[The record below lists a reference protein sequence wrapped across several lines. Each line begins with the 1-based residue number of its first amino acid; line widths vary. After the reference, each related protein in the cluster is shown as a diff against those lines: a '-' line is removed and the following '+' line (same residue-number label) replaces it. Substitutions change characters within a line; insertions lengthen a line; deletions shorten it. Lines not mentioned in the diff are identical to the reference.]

1 MNMGSITK
9 PTGFEVWILRVTH
22 FSFLLLIL
30 MMLLCLLLVVLRC
43 SRVFWSTKSAGKRSV
58 YSIRIYEEQKPLED
72 ITDLSPIEKTSEN
85 NFTTAHTPGGK
96 AALRETTDGSEVM
109 RTLPNESESSEG
121 GGFINPSDRL
131 VAPEN
136 AIEDVNEQSSAM
148 RAMVDLIKSG
158 QFPDMDSDKDS
169 KLGGKL
175 AEASK
180 GAGIVRQPLHNDTQ
194 TSNEMTSLQV
204 EEMAKVNSA
213 QEGQLSSG
221 QRSDSEAVP
230 LQSPSKVIS
239 GKDPEV
245 MNSSMETK
253 VSSSAISSQQSLSSS
268 ISETFTQDNTSS
280 SRTDLNSAPSGLNS
294 SGNVAM
300 ATVEEDSDSNVIT
313 LVLDDTLN
321 LSEDIA
327 IQFVDDSSISNQDT
341 EADTGGSV
349 EEQKEGGNEQAVNI
363 GELQDKLSALSRS
376 VENALCTNA
385 AAKSKESKDGSVIE
399 ESSAKNDAT
408 VAKEEGGSKEISGSS
423 SEKILVKND
432 EQSSETV
439 GQRKEL
445 LGNDV
450 VSEPISSEKSQM
462 RKRTKSD
469 SNASPD
475 EDGISSAIKS
485 KSSRI
490 GESDEGGNHGEKV
503 SLKDDAPPA
512 DIPKAQNN
520 NDDVTV
526 RNLGGRKLVVKL
538 DDCQTTSE
546 EMDKKADDQNQN
558 SSSPTKTVRQAGLDE
573 NLEILAQTAIEFLE
587 IQNLL
592 EDNRPDQKAA
602 ETKVD
607 KSDPPER
614 PLLNNTSDHGDVDSS
629 SKGQNPTKAAEKLKF
644 DTFVAEEHLDTF
656 DLTPPGRKKY
666 PMRTTSS
673 RILRVVNHKEEG
685 VAGPQPVSEE
695 NPPPS
700 ISPQSDKLNTEV
712 SKAAEDTSSNDIGS
726 AMKSPESVRR
736 SRRGRPP
743 KVKTDDESAK
753 KKEVKSPPALPTRRS
768 TRRASVTKASGDSAN
783 EMTPG
788 VERGSKELNVVEK
801 DEEEEGASKAVVSVE
816 NEKSLLGKRSEN
828 GTLEMKSPTGCSA
841 VLTKSGSS
849 TEKEARTN
857 PIGGS
862 GDDKVSTVPKAD
874 DGIEETGGNSSR
886 GEGTVVSNSTS
897 NSVLTKV
904 PYISEP
910 QTSCAKSTE
919 TGENTSGNNLENVPT
934 TELDSSSKEQGAPAA
949 DNNSKIPVKRKLWY
963 ESNLNNTMVRDENH
977 VKETSTST
985 EPQSK
990 VQKTDG
996 NVNISPGQLSPNAT
1010 DVPNHS
1016 AIFNA
1021 LVSSNSSNVSKQK
1034 KRSLSP
1040 SEVDKLCSQAK
1051 ASKGTSNMSKVVV
1064 VRTPDL
1070 VKSTGYGLSLSKNL
1084 RPVSNFSV
1092 SGQSVKTFQDNF
1104 VNHKQDQHSPR
1115 DSKQSN
1121 SQKTPMKSPII
1132 PLSQQL
1138 SSIDTEK
1145 LLATYS
1151 QAISSNTLNLVP
1163 SKKSPPPVTTTTTAA
1178 TGRVSPW
1185 HTRRRGRA
1193 SILRASPAKPA
1204 SQPKPSENSLSVL
1217 VSTSNST
1224 IVQSNS
1230 VSVGPQQLG
1239 LPRASLPMATP
1250 NIFTINPSPSF
1261 SLVPQ
1266 SQQVIRNQIVTAL
1279 SPTSRLVT
1287 QQVVTSLPSQ
1297 NIITN
1302 RLLPTSA
1309 ILPAQ
1314 LVSSI
1319 SPPRQPVSTP
1329 LLSPVF
1335 INFQPQPLTVLPSP
1349 ITVLNMPQTHNL
1361 ANTTTTSSLPL
1372 TNPALSALRFVLE
1385 QQDTPRQPSPNK
1397 VCFDVYGRAH
1407 NMKKEPRGRSASFKS
1422 AVPKGPRVKNPTVS
1436 LQTQSQVMTTPITK
1450 PLSVNT
1456 AVKVGLTN
1464 KARDTLTERRENST
1478 ERSFIQGKSIL
1489 TPDPVDEL
1497 SGKQLFF
1504 LSLSRAE

>member
-1 MNMGSITK
+1 MSKETESSLGLRKGNRIARQVLTKTVQKMFPWSDVDKSNAWEKNKKYPDGMLPNAVLPPNLDHHYALWKQDEDWLSPLPQPSMLRELTEDERKALKDQGEVADPRRCVLCGKLGDDEPDKAGRLLYCGQDEWIHINCALWSAEVFEEVDGSLVNVHTAIYRGRHMRCEHCSNLGATVGCCQAGCPANYHFICARNSRAVFQEDK
-9 PTGFEVWILRVTH
+9 RVYCERHTLSAKREVIESNFAVARRVSVSLENIKWNRTQALGLEPTTVKVLVGSLTVEVLGRLGPLSDTRKGL
-22 FSFLLLIL
+22 FPLEF
-30 MMLLCLLLVVLRC
+30 RC

-230 LQSPSKVIS
+230 LQSQSKVIS

-245 MNSSMETK
+245 MNSNTETK

-268 ISETFTQDNTSS
+268 ISETFTQDNMSS
-280 SRTDLNSAPSGLNS
+280 SRTDLNSAPSGANS

-327 IQFVDDSSISNQDT
+327 IQFVDDSSIGNQDT

-408 VAKEEGGSKEISGSS
+408 VAKEEGAKSKESKDGSVIEESSAKNDATVAKEEGAKSKESKDGSVIEESSAKNDATVAKEEGGRKETSGSS
-423 SEKILVKND
+423 SEISVKNVD
-432 EQSSETV
+432 QSSETV

-450 VSEPISSEKSQM
+450 GSEPISSEKSPM
-462 RKRTKSD
+462 RNRTKSD

-475 EDGISSAIKS
+475 EDGISSANIS

-490 GESDEGGNHGEKV
+490 GESDEVGNHGEKV
-503 SLKDDAPPA
+503 SLNDDAPPA

-546 EMDKKADDQNQN
+546 EMEKKADEQSQD
-558 SSSPTKTVRQAGLDE
+558 SSPTKTVRQAGLDE

-614 PLLNNTSDHGDVDSS
+614 PLLNNTSDHSDVDSS
-629 SKGQNPTKAAEKLKF
+629 SKGQYPTKAAEKLKF

-700 ISPQSDKLNTEV
+700 ISPQSDKLNMEV

-753 KKEVKSPPALPTRRS
+753 KKEVKSPPALP
-768 TRRASVTKASGDSAN
+768 
-783 EMTPG
+783 PG
-788 VERGSKELNVVEK
+788 
-801 DEEEEGASKAVVSVE
+801 
-816 NEKSLLGKRSEN
+816 
-828 GTLEMKSPTGCSA
+828 
-841 VLTKSGSS
+841 
-849 TEKEARTN
+849 EAR
-857 PIGGS
+857 
-862 GDDKVSTVPKAD
+862 
-874 DGIEETGGNSSR
+874 
-886 GEGTVVSNSTS
+886 
-897 NSVLTKV
+897 
-904 PYISEP
+904 
-910 QTSCAKSTE
+910 
-919 TGENTSGNNLENVPT
+919 
-934 TELDSSSKEQGAPAA
+934 
-949 DNNSKIPVKRKLWY
+949 
-963 ESNLNNTMVRDENH
+963 DE
-977 VKETSTST
+977 
-985 EPQSK
+985 
-990 VQKTDG
+990 
-996 NVNISPGQLSPNAT
+996 
-1010 DVPNHS
+1010 
-1016 AIFNA
+1016 
-1021 LVSSNSSNVSKQK
+1021 
-1034 KRSLSP
+1034 
-1040 SEVDKLCSQAK
+1040 
-1051 ASKGTSNMSKVVV
+1051 
-1064 VRTPDL
+1064 
-1070 VKSTGYGLSLSKNL
+1070 
-1084 RPVSNFSV
+1084 
-1092 SGQSVKTFQDNF
+1092 
-1104 VNHKQDQHSPR
+1104 
-1115 DSKQSN
+1115 
-1121 SQKTPMKSPII
+1121 
-1132 PLSQQL
+1132 
-1138 SSIDTEK
+1138 
-1145 LLATYS
+1145 
-1151 QAISSNTLNLVP
+1151 
-1163 SKKSPPPVTTTTTAA
+1163 
-1178 TGRVSPW
+1178 
-1185 HTRRRGRA
+1185 
-1193 SILRASPAKPA
+1193 
-1204 SQPKPSENSLSVL
+1204 
-1217 VSTSNST
+1217 
-1224 IVQSNS
+1224 
-1230 VSVGPQQLG
+1230 
-1239 LPRASLPMATP
+1239 
-1250 NIFTINPSPSF
+1250 
-1261 SLVPQ
+1261 
-1266 SQQVIRNQIVTAL
+1266 
-1279 SPTSRLVT
+1279 
-1287 QQVVTSLPSQ
+1287 
-1297 NIITN
+1297 
-1302 RLLPTSA
+1302 
-1309 ILPAQ
+1309 
-1314 LVSSI
+1314 
-1319 SPPRQPVSTP
+1319 
-1329 LLSPVF
+1329 LLSRKHWE
-1335 INFQPQPLTVLPSP
+1335 I
-1349 ITVLNMPQTHNL
+1349 
-1361 ANTTTTSSLPL
+1361 
-1372 TNPALSALRFVLE
+1372 
-1385 QQDTPRQPSPNK
+1385 
-1397 VCFDVYGRAH
+1397 
-1407 NMKKEPRGRSASFKS
+1407 
-1422 AVPKGPRVKNPTVS
+1422 
-1436 LQTQSQVMTTPITK
+1436 
-1450 PLSVNT
+1450 
-1456 AVKVGLTN
+1456 
-1464 KARDTLTERRENST
+1464 TLTR
-1478 ERSFIQGKSIL
+1478 
-1489 TPDPVDEL
+1489 
-1497 SGKQLFF
+1497 
-1504 LSLSRAE
+1504 